1 MVRAVAAG
9 LSVIAAAVTGVVMA
23 LVTAHPSQ
31 GLWVALGVA
40 VLVGAGLQ
48 GWITYRER
56 SGSRPVRAS
65 GAGAVAVGGSS
76 HREIRTHVRGVQVSP
91 TEPGKDDGVAAAG
104 SGSVGIGGDAVG
116 RISTDVTGDEDP
128 AI

>member
-1 MVRAVAAG
+1 VVRAAAAG

-40 VLVGAGLQ
+40 VLIGGGLQ

-56 SGSRPVRAS
+56 SGSKPVQAS

-76 HREIRTHVRGVQVSP
+76 HREIRTHVRGVQISP

-104 SGSVGIGGDAVG
+104 SGSVGIGGDAIG